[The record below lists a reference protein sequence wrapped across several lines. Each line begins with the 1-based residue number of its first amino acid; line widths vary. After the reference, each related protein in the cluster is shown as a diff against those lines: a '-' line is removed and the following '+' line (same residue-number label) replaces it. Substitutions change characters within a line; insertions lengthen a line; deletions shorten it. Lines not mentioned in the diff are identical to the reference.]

1 MMQITPAERDAIF
14 RSNFP
19 AFLQASFHAL
29 EPNKKFEPNWH
40 QEAISELL
48 VQSQGKQT
56 RAFISAPPRS
66 LKSFQVS
73 VAWAAFKLGHD
84 PTHKFICA
92 SYSRDLANHLGA
104 QCRKLMQSDLYY
116 RLFRTR
122 LQKITEDE
130 LVTAEGGFRLSAS
143 VGSTLTGLGGDT
155 LIVDDPLNASDAYS
169 EAQRKTV
176 NTWFTD
182 TLSSRSN
189 DKRTAAIF
197 VVGQRLHQDDLIGTL
212 IAKGWSGLVFP
223 AIAPSDTSIEVGRFK
238 HLWPEG
244 KPLQPRES
252 LELLA
257 DLKRQL
263 SPAAFAAQYMQ
274 DPVPEAGNLLKRD
287 WLKWS
292 ETPRH
297 VSRAIKSCFLLTRR

>member
-1 MMQITPAERDAIF
+1 MIQITPAQRDAIF
-14 RSNFP
+14 RSNFL
-19 AFLQASFHAL
+19 AFFHASFHEL

-40 QEAISELL
+40 HEAISELL
-48 VQSQGKQT
+48 VQSQGKLT
-56 RAFISAPPRS
+56 HAFISAPPRS
-66 LKSFQVS
+66 LKSLLVS
-73 VAWAAFKLGHD
+73 VVWVAFKLGHD

-104 QCRKLMQSDLYY
+104 QCRKLMQSDLYC

-130 LVTAEGGFRLSAS
+130 LMTTEGGFRLSTS

-169 EAQRKTV
+169 ETQRKTV

-197 VVGQRLHQDDLIGTL
+197 VVGQRLHQNDLIGTL
-212 IAKGWSGLVFP
+212 IAKDWSGLVFS
-223 AIAPSDTSIEVGRFK
+223 AIAPRDTLIEVGRFK
-238 HLWPEG
+238 HFWKEG
-244 KPLQPRES
+244 EPLQPRPRTGFQWFERCGR
-252 LELLA
+252 EARVLA
-257 DLKRQL
+257 PVAACRKPR
-263 SPAAFAAQYMQ
+263 PA
-274 DPVPEAGNLLKRD
+274 PEHA
-287 WLKWS
+287 
-292 ETPRH
+292 
-297 VSRAIKSCFLLTRR
+297 